1 MVDVACG
8 RKMSHF
14 DGILISVDGRFCGT
28 RTQEGGWVGLAP
40 GKGVGWVVSD
50 VQEAATILAQDLG
63 SCEREDEGL
72 KFGRSL
78 KNKG

>member
-1 MVDVACG
+1 MGLALRRG
-8 RKMSHF
+8 
-14 DGILISVDGRFCGT
+14 
-28 RTQEGGWVGLAP
+28 VGL
-40 GKGVGWVVSD
+40 GRLQGRGWWVVSD
-50 VQEAATILAQDLG
+50 VQEAATILAHDLG

>member
-1 MVDVACG
+1 MDV
-8 RKMSHF
+8 F
-14 DGILISVDGRFCGT
+14 
-28 RTQEGGWVGLAP
+28 VGLALRR
-40 GKGVGWVVSD
+40 GVGLGRLQGRGWWVVSD

-78 KNKG
+78 RDKG

>member
-1 MVDVACG
+1 MDVFVGLALRRG
-8 RKMSHF
+8 V
-14 DGILISVDGRFCGT
+14 GL
-28 RTQEGGWVGLAP
+28 GWVGSRE
-40 GKGVGWVVSD
+40 GVGWVVSD

>member
-1 MVDVACG
+1 MWD
-8 RKMSHF
+8 SHS
-14 DGILISVDGRFCGT
+14 GGGL
-28 RTQEGGWVGLAP
+28 GWVGSRE
-40 GKGVGWVVSD
+40 GVGWVVSD

>member
-1 MVDVACG
+1 MDVFVGLALRRG
-8 RKMSHF
+8 V
-14 DGILISVDGRFCGT
+14 GL
-28 RTQEGGWVGLAP
+28 GWVGSRE
-40 GKGVGWVVSD
+40 GVGWVVSD

-63 SCEREDEGL
+63 SCEKEDEGL